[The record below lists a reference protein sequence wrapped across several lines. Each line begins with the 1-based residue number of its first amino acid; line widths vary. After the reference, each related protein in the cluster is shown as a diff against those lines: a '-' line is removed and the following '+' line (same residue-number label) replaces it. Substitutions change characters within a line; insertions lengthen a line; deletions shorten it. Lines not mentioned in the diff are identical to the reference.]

1 MAVAVFVNGF
11 DRADVIIRGLRMA
24 GIISSSRNGLNMV
37 YLALTKETNAHVQP
51 TDKINRTIRSEQVLE
66 AFVEVVQKNLPLE
79 LKHTRI
85 TSADIM
91 RWHTQTSI
99 V

>member
-1 MAVAVFVNGF
+1 M
-11 DRADVIIRGLRMA
+11 
-24 GIISSSRNGLNMV
+24 S
-37 YLALTKETNAHVQP
+37 KP